1 MSTRTTVLL
10 SLLMIVAAAGLS
22 LAVYE
27 RLPDRVASHWNMN
40 DQVDGTMPRVWGAFL
55 MPVISLAMLGLF
67 MLIPVIDPMRANI
80 ASFRGLFNV
89 FIAVIVAFMLYLHVL
104 TLLWNQGLQTF
115 RMSTALLPAM
125 GLLFIFM
132 GALLR
137 RAKRNFFIGIRTPWT
152 LASDRVWDRTHQLGS
167 RLFIV
172 SGILALV
179 GAFFPGAVAYGLVLV
194 PALVS
199 TLVVLIYSYF
209 LWRAEQ
215 TTSARD

>member
-1 MSTRTTVLL
+1 LSTRTTVLL

>member
-1 MSTRTTVLL
+1 VLL

-55 MPVISLAMLGLF
+55 MPVFSLAMLGLF

-194 PALVS
+194 PVLVS

>member
-1 MSTRTTVLL
+1 LSTRTTVLL

-194 PALVS
+194 PVLVS
-199 TLVVLIYSYF
+199 TLVVLIYSYI

-215 TTSARD
+215 TNSARD